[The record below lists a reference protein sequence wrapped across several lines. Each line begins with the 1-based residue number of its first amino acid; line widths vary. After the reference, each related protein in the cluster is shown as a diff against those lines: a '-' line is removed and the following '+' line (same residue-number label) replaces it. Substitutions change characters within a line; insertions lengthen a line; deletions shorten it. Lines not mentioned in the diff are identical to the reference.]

1 MSQVFN
7 IKMKLKVTTTKYAH
21 FTKDFYKGFYHHK
34 FIFNGSEGKK
44 KKEDGQMSVL
54 LFQIGTEGATV

>member
-1 MSQVFN
+1 
-7 IKMKLKVTTTKYAH
+7 MKLKVTTTKYAH
-21 FTKDFYKGFYHHK
+21 FTKDFTTISLSSMAQK
-34 FIFNGSEGKK
+34 EKK

>member
-1 MSQVFN
+1 
-7 IKMKLKVTTTKYAH
+7 MKLKV
-21 FTKDFYKGFYHHK
+21 YKGFYHHK

>member
-1 MSQVFN
+1 
-7 IKMKLKVTTTKYAH
+7 MKLKVTTTKYAH

-44 KKEDGQMSVL
+44 KKKEDGQMSVL

>member
-1 MSQVFN
+1 MAQ
-7 IKMKLKVTTTKYAH
+7 KEK
-21 FTKDFYKGFYHHK
+21 
-34 FIFNGSEGKK
+34 KK